1 MPVNIFTTIDDP
13 LATNLSFAEGIND
26 TGLIVGQFRDASNHL
41 HGYLL
46 SGGSFITLDDPAA
59 TNGTVANGINNL
71 GEIGIRTRLQPLE
84 RNAVLDGAAPEPAQ

>member
-1 MPVNIFTTIDDP
+1 MPVNIFTTLDDP

-26 TGLIVGQFRDASNHL
+26 AGQIVGQFRDASNRL

-59 TNGTVANGINNL
+59 TNGTGKCSQLADIK
-71 GEIGIRTRLQPLE
+71 R
-84 RNAVLDGAAPEPAQ
+84 AAASSATAAATCR